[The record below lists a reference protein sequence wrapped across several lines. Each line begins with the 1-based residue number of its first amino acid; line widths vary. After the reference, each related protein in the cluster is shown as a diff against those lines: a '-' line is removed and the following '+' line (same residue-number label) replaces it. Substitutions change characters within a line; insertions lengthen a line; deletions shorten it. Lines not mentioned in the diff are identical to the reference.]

1 MKRSSLSAIQI
12 YAKVLSLEYIKILT
26 SQFLK
31 IRSIFFNG
39 QKIGNKEDIQITSE
53 QMRGAHHH
61 YSSMK
66 YKLKP

>member
-1 MKRSSLSAIQI
+1 MKRSSLSAIHI